1 MKTTIH
7 LRPFAELTAAELH
20 AAARLRQEVFYL
32 EQKVD
37 CEDLDS
43 TDLCSI
49 FLWAEAEGAVIGV
62 LRIVPPGVRYAEASV
77 GRVAVAAKHRRQGV
91 ARAMMQAALAYI
103 DRTWHAPVRIS
114 AQEYIIPFYERLG
127 FEVVS
132 ELYSEAGIPHRKM
145 IRQVWH
151 G

>member
-1 MKTTIH
+1 MTTIR
-7 LRPFAELTAAELH
+7 LKPFAELTAAELH

-37 CEDLDS
+37 CEDLDP
-43 TDLCSI
+43 TDLCSV
-49 FLWAEAEGAVIGV
+49 FLWVEDEGSVVGV
-62 LRIVPPGVRYAEASV
+62 LRIVPPGAHYVEASV

-91 ARAMMQAALAYI
+91 ARAMMRSALDYI

-114 AQEYIIPFYERLG
+114 AQEYIVPFYEALG

-132 ELYSEAGIPHRKM
+132 EPYLEAGIPHRKM
-145 IRQVWH
+145 LLPRWH